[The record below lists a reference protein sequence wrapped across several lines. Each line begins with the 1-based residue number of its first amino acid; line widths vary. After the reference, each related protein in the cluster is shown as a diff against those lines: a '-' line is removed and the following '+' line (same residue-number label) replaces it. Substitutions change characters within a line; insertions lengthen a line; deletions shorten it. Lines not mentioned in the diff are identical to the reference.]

1 MENVISNDLDIDLG
15 SKFHAAMNRDSK
27 NPNLWGYSYGLA
39 HLSSDGFD
47 FQ

>member
-27 NPNLWGYSYGLA
+27 YPNLWGLLVWTWSPL
-39 HLSSDGFD
+39 FRRI
-47 FQ
+47 